1 MNKKIATLLCARVCF
16 MLFDSSDEERISGE
30 NKKATDR
37 HRLQL
42 THGTVFFLLCHKKSA
57 STYGTLC
64 YYIYISVFMFCRLLL
79 CFACFSRNSFFLSQ
93 LMDCWKN
100 FSSSWTIPSYSF
112 FLDQNES
119 CGQIKKRKK
128 KILNFFMVIVG
139 WGRLS
144 KSLKIELFKK
154 VSQEIY
160 FILKKWWEREK
171 TRLRLSLEFAQ
182 FFLHLLQLHNE

>member
-1 MNKKIATLLCARVCF
+1 
-16 MLFDSSDEERISGE
+16 
-30 NKKATDR
+30 
-37 HRLQL
+37 
-42 THGTVFFLLCHKKSA
+42 
-57 STYGTLC
+57 
-64 YYIYISVFMFCRLLL
+64 
-79 CFACFSRNSFFLSQ
+79 
-93 LMDCWKN
+93 
-100 FSSSWTIPSYSF
+100 
-112 FLDQNES
+112 
-119 CGQIKKRKK
+119 
-128 KILNFFMVIVG
+128 MVIVG